1 MMASSMLLAL
11 LLAAQIGAAVGNATI
26 MHSTEPAQS
35 AQRLSLKG
43 WAALRLEN
51 VRLRQRL
58 AKTLRQADECAVATT
73 KCGELRRAFE
83 RLERVSKGL
92 RRASAWLHHKPG
104 AAPPG
109 GHAVAAKPGAPCW
122 KAHASL
128 PSLAHVH

>member
-1 MMASSMLLAL
+1 MASSMLLAL
-11 LLAAQIGAAVGNATI
+11 LLAAQIGAVVGNAAI
-26 MHSTEPAQS
+26 MHATEPAQS

-58 AKTLRQADECAVATT
+58 AKTLHQADECAVAT
-73 KCGELRRAFE
+73 KQCSELRRAFE
-83 RLERVSKGL
+83 RLERVNKEL
-92 RRASAWLHHKPG
+92 RRASAWLHHKPA

-109 GHAVAAKPGAPCW
+109 GHAVAAKPGAPVLEG
-122 KAHASL
+122 ARSV